1 MKNIFQ
7 YAVMLCCIFCLT
19 VSSNKVAAQIVP
31 DSQLKVKVNSISNPS
46 EKLMKLEPGL
56 YTYSTDRAKALKLPS
71 GAQYGFLTENFEQ
84 VFPELVRE
92 RSVSQ
97 MFGKNAYRSV
107 RLKTVDHSGLVPVLV
122 ATVKEQQT
130 AIAALQ
136 QELQALRKRLDSMA
150 GTN

>member
-1 MKNIFQ
+1 MKKIFP
-7 YAVMLCCIFCLT
+7 YAVMLCCILSFT
-19 VSSNKVAAQIVP
+19 ISNKVAGQIVP
-31 DSQLKVKVNSISNPS
+31 DSQLKVRVNSISNPL
-46 EKLMKLEPGL
+46 EKLMRLDPGL
-56 YTYSTDRAKALKLPS
+56 YTYSTDQAKALKLPS

-136 QELQALRKRLDSMA
+136 QELQVLRKRLDSMA